1 MLWNALKKI
10 SFKEFRGL
18 FVLCL
23 KHPLYV
29 IPTLR
34 ATYDCIEIC
43 NKLYGNTHH
52 LHNPANAVRHAL
64 WNLMIAQYCYRW
76 NRDEMRVLA
85 WTHLITDWHEDF
97 SVNQPLERAMDLHN
111 NQVGRDLFASLKTL
125 STDQIVTSLQVKA
138 THAVQIHAVEA
149 IEAHPNQLV
158 YLTP

>member
-10 SFKEFRGL
+10 SFREFRGL

-34 ATYDCIEIC
+34 ATYNCIEIC
-43 NKLYGNTHH
+43 NALYGKTHH

-64 WNLMIAQYCYRW
+64 WNLLIARFCSRW

-97 SVNQPLERAMDLHN
+97 SINEPLERAMDLHN
-111 NQVGRDLFASLKTL
+111 NEVGRNLFGPLKQLTK
-125 STDQIVTSLQVKA
+125 DQIVTSLRVKA
-138 THAVQIHAVEA
+138 THAVQVKTINE
-149 IEAHPNQLV
+149 IKNHPNQLV
-158 YLTP
+158 YITA